1 MRVLLLGVTLAGVFG
16 CEANVSESFDFGGPS
31 DKGTVDTSI
40 PVDMAVIDAGMVDM
54 SVVEPDQVG
63 RSAGRMTI
71 DQLARSIPIITD
83 GIRWTED
90 FGNGPVDMM
99 TILAPTMG
107 APDYRNI
114 TVENLEPTLIIAKF
128 MRDASNRICTEWVAR
143 DQEQAVGERS
153 LVRHAEWDSLDE
165 AEVKATI
172 KALQFRFFARQIPAD
187 DDTPIAALYDLFRNA
202 SSTAIEGREAADGWT
217 AICIAL
223 MTDPEFVLY

>member
-1 MRVLLLGVTLAGVFG
+1 MMRVMLLGVALLLG
-16 CEANVSESFDFGGPS
+16 CELNVSESVDFGGSS
-31 DKGTVDTSI
+31 DKGAVDTSI
-40 PVDMAVIDAGMVDM
+40 PVDMDVIDAGVVDM
-54 SVVEPDQVG
+54 SVVESEQVG
-63 RSAGRMTI
+63 RSVGRMTI

-90 FGNGPVDMM
+90 FGSGPVDMM

-143 DQEQAVGERS
+143 DQERAVGERS
-153 LVRHAEWDSLDE
+153 LVRHAVWDSLDE

-172 KALQFRFFARQIPAD
+172 KALQFRFFARLIPD
-187 DDTPIAALYDLFRNA
+187 DDDAPIAALYDLFRTA
-202 SSTAIEGREAADGWT
+202 SSTALEGHEAVDGWT
-217 AICIAL
+217 AVCIAL